1 MRVKLNENL
10 DVRLADLLMAR
21 GHQTAT
27 VVSQALTGRDDE
39 VIYTV
44 CRNEGC
50 VLVTLD
56 LDFANPFRFPPEGT
70 EGIVVLRPARPTV
83 PQVAA
88 LLQRAFPLLEGQDLR
103 GRLWI
108 AEPSR
113 VRVYHPPKPNQD
125 P

>member
-1 MRVKLNENL
+1 MRVKLDENL

-21 GHQTAT
+21 GHETAT
-27 VVSQALTGRDDE
+27 VVSQALTGWDDDA
-39 VIYTV
+39 IYAV
-44 CRNEGC
+44 CRDEGR

-70 EGIVVLRPARPTV
+70 EGMVVLRPARPTV

-88 LLQRAFPLLEGQDLR
+88 LLRRALPLLEGQDLR

-108 AEPSR
+108 VEPSR
-113 VRVYHPPKPNQD
+113 VRVYHPPKPT
-125 P
+125 PAE